1 MLENRWRNNFQ
12 AWLCVLPGSCSKLA
26 NKSQGDLE
34 PPELLLSTEEAG
46 GNAGDSSE
54 HLRNQGY
61 FCQREA
67 RSYLGETKHRAS
79 TPPIEHQE
87 ESKVG
92 RDLDLEVATMLGEL
106 CSPQPV

>member
-54 HLRNQGY
+54 HLRSQGY
-61 FCQREA
+61 FCQREV
-67 RSYLGETKHRAS
+67 RCYLGETKHRAS

>member
-12 AWLCVLPGSCSKLA
+12 ELSSVSPGSCSKLA

-54 HLRNQGY
+54 HLKPRLLLS
-61 FCQREA
+61 E
-67 RSYLGETKHRAS
+67 RSEMLNLGETKHRAS

>member
-12 AWLCVLPGSCSKLA
+12 ELSSVSPGSCSKLA

-54 HLRNQGY
+54 HLKPRLLLSE
-61 FCQREA
+61 RD
-67 RSYLGETKHRAS
+67 LL
-79 TPPIEHQE
+79 P
-87 ESKVG
+87 G
-92 RDLDLEVATMLGEL
+92 RDQAPGVDPTDRAPGGEQ
-106 CSPQPV
+106 SGPGSRS